1 MKDLS
6 RRDFL
11 KGALAGTASVAA
23 IGILGACST
32 DTAGTASTADS
43 ASETATGEQATTAA
57 TYWGMYTPCAY
68 SAQAEGMG
76 LITVTMTFDENSITD
91 VVLDLSSE
99 TPDIG

>member
-1 MKDLS
+1 
-6 RRDFL
+6 
-11 KGALAGTASVAA
+11 
-23 IGILGACST
+23 
-32 DTAGTASTADS
+32 
-43 ASETATGEQATTAA
+43 
-57 TYWGMYTPCAY
+57 MYTPGAY